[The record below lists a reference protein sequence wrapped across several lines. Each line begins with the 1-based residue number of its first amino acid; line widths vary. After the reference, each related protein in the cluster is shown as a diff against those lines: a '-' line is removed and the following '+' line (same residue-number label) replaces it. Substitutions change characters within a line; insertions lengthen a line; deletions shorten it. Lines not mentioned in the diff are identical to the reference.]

1 MSRKLLI
8 GLIVA
13 FVAVLG
19 MAIYGLSRYIGFV
32 QGL

>member
-1 MSRKLLI
+1 MSRKLLV

-19 MAIYGLSRYIGFV
+19 VAIAWLSRYIGFV